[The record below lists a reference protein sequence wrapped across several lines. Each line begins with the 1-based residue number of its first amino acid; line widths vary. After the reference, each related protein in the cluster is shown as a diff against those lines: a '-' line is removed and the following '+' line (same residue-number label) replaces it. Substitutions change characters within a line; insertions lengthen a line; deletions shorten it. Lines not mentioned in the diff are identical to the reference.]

1 MTEQLLEGLAADARA
16 DLPVLALNDLR
27 VVHTPAA
34 LGVSPRID
42 IVHRDQ
48 PGEPLISL
56 DPADASTL
64 AGLLAEQLAY
74 AWVHADERHQEAVGR
89 HAAPTGG
96 GRGE

>member
-1 MTEQLLEGLAADARA
+1 MTEQLLEGLAVDARA

-34 LGVSPRID
+34 LGVAPRID

-64 AGLLAEQLAY
+64 AGLLAEQLAC
-74 AWVHADERHQEAVGR
+74 AWVHADEQRERIETLHEAS
-89 HAAPTGG
+89 AIGG
-96 GRGE
+96 VS